1 MWGQGRS
8 KLKFWNQKGLGLDFH
23 STTSNLF
30 LHLRNTDNNTNNKGL
45 VWKIDELTNVKC
57 LANCLA
63 RRSFS
68 KCYYDQSQ
76 VCENIVSL
84 TCIWADVNCWC
95 CQVLSRPIPH
105 HFQHWS
111 IQNTYISTYILKL
124 DRFQWTSDFNQI
136 STCTGPIPHRDGRL
150 SFHQPQ
156 EQCTRLQTLLSSR
169 LEQLSGHLQ
178 QRHFSAVILEIELH
192 ISIMSGHHPDKFLPD
207 YDLNARTSPSI
218 TVFSHRALHA
228 FHSSTPFQLLPL
240 HRLKTHTFLFFFSL
254 PFIDS
259 WILFCLY
266 WKIWVLA
273 QDLLHM
279 VSWNMS
285 VRENK

>member
-30 LHLRNTDNNTNNKGL
+30 LHLRNTDNNTNNIGL

-63 RRSFS
+63 HRSFS

-76 VCENIVSL
+76 VCENIVSF
-84 TCIWADVNCWC
+84 TWIGADVNCWC

-105 HFQHWS
+105 HFQHWA

-124 DRFQWTSDFNQI
+124 DRFQWTSHFTQI
-136 STCTGPIPHRDGRL
+136 STCTGSIPHRDGRL

-156 EQCTRLQTLLSSR
+156 EQCTRL
-169 LEQLSGHLQ
+169 SGHLQ
-178 QRHFSAVILEIELH
+178 QRHFSAVILENELH
-192 ISIMSGHHPDKFLPD
+192 ISIVSGHRPDKFLSD
-207 YDLNARTSPSI
+207 YDLNAGTSPSI
-218 TVFSHRALHA
+218 TVFSRRALHA

-240 HRLKTHTFLFFFSL
+240 HRLKTHTFLFPFSL

-259 WILFCLY
+259 WTLFCLY
-266 WKIWVLA
+266 WKIWILA

-285 VRENK
+285 VKENK